1 MSQSAYQ
8 SAPQSSPEKAPVQA
22 PRGASEGAQQS
33 QDDIQIIE
41 APKPKIPIKENRRLA
56 RRILALVIAG
66 VMTLS
71 IVLSMV
77 LK

>member
-1 MSQSAYQ
+1 MSNGKNSRQA
-8 SAPQSSPEKAPVQA
+8 KA
-22 PRGASEGAQQS
+22 
-33 QDDIQIIE
+33 
-41 APKPKIPIKENRRLA
+41 
-56 RRILALVIAG
+56 RILALVIAG

>member
-1 MSQSAYQ
+1 MANGKNSRQT
-8 SAPQSSPEKAPVQA
+8 KA
-22 PRGASEGAQQS
+22 
-33 QDDIQIIE
+33 
-41 APKPKIPIKENRRLA
+41 
-56 RRILALVIAG
+56 RILALVIAG

>member
-1 MSQSAYQ
+1 MKPNGRRPPEGGLLFAFSRRDGIIIQIESNRQ
-8 SAPQSSPEKAPVQA
+8 GVEKAMTNGKNSRQTKA
-22 PRGASEGAQQS
+22 
-33 QDDIQIIE
+33 
-41 APKPKIPIKENRRLA
+41 
-56 RRILALVIAG
+56 RILALVIAG